1 MNCQFFAAEA
11 NGDITISVH
20 NNDINIGIHGC
31 ALSADSING
40 VAMICLDKH
49 ITPVEA
55 AKDLVHK
62 LSIDHSLRFTFG
74 EEAYNNFQ
82 SRGER
87 I

>member
-1 MNCQFFAAEA
+1 MSYQFFAAEA

-20 NNDINIGIHGC
+20 NNYLNIGIHGC
-31 ALSADSING
+31 ALSVDSING
-40 VAMICLDKH
+40 VAIICLDKN
-49 ITPVEA
+49 ITSVEA

-62 LSIDHSLRFTFG
+62 LSIDYSLRFTFG